1 MTPSLEWFD
10 ITRGVDGAGELL
22 AAFEMLELG
31 SDDLPRLTEPKI
43 IPVELKSGKKNRLIA
58 TLSGQLHALSFCF
71 YRSFYIYTTS
81 IQVFYT
87 TSST

>member
-31 SDDLPRLTEPKI
+31 SEDLPRLTEPKI
-43 IPVELKSGKKNRLIA
+43 LPVELKSGKKQRSIA
-58 TLSGQLHALSFCF
+58 TLYFKS
-71 YRSFYIYTTS
+71 TTC
-81 IQVFYT
+81 IVILFL
-87 TSST
+87 